1 LVFIDINNSTGL
13 AERLGALK
21 SLVGKFL
28 FDISKPITDY
38 GGEIYLYKGDG
49 LIAIWDWQEAV
60 RNDRI
65 LQVIDAVFAAGRKR
79 QRNTDWRTAMSAQ
92 LPEVGA
98 VFLDHVAHFVPDM
111 DPAAAALDRC
121 GFRLTP
127 FTPQTNRVDGRPV
140 EAGTGNRCAM
150 FRRGYVEI
158 LAAVANTPL
167 AGQLNERLARHVGL
181 HLAAFSSA
189 DATGEHHRLAAA
201 GFPVLPLVDMRRPV
215 ATDNGEEEARFT
227 IARIAP
233 GSMPEG
239 RMQFLTHYT
248 EHLVWREPYLDHP
261 NGAQALAAVW
271 IAAAD
276 PVEPAERFARF
287 TGCPAHREGAVTT
300 IALERGALRVA
311 TPEFLAREFGIA
323 PGPPLPYLAA
333 SEIEVAS
340 LDRLRRRL
348 DSTGL
353 AHQAIADG
361 IAVPLPPSVG
371 GTILFRAGVS

>member
-1 LVFIDINNSTGL
+1 
-13 AERLGALK
+13 
-21 SLVGKFL
+21 
-28 FDISKPITDY
+28 
-38 GGEIYLYKGDG
+38 
-49 LIAIWDWQEAV
+49 
-60 RNDRI
+60 
-65 LQVIDAVFAAGRKR
+65 
-79 QRNTDWRTAMSAQ
+79 MSAQ
-92 LPEVGA
+92 LPEAGA

-111 DPAAAALDRC
+111 DPAAAALERC

-127 FTPQTNRVDGRPV
+127 FTPQTNRVDGKPV
-140 EAGTGNRCAM
+140 AAGTGNRCAM

-158 LAAVANTPL
+158 LAAVADTPL
-167 AGQLNERLARHVGL
+167 ARQLNERLARHVGL

-189 DATGEHHRLAAA
+189 DAAAEHHRLAAA

-215 ATDNGEEEARFT
+215 ATDSGEEEARFT

-239 RMQFLTHYT
+239 RIQFLTHYT
-248 EHLVWREPYLDHP
+248 EHLVWPERYLDHP

-276 PVEPAERFARF
+276 PAEPAERFARF
-287 TGCPAHREGAVTT
+287 TGRPARRDGAIMT
-300 IALERGALRVA
+300 IALERGALRFA

-340 LDRLRRRL
+340 LDRLHRHL
-348 DSTGL
+348 DDTGL

-361 IAVPLPPSVG
+361 TAVPLPPSVG

>member
-1 LVFIDINNSTGL
+1 MPAL
-13 AERLGALK
+13 AR
-21 SLVGKFL
+21 
-28 FDISKPITDY
+28 P
-38 GGEIYLYKGDG
+38 
-49 LIAIWDWQEAV
+49 
-60 RNDRI
+60 
-65 LQVIDAVFAAGRKR
+65 
-79 QRNTDWRTAMSAQ
+79 DWRTAMSAQ
-92 LPEVGA
+92 LPEAGT

-111 DPAAAALDRC
+111 DPAAAAMERC

-127 FTPQTNRVDGRPV
+127 FTPQTNRVDGKPV
-140 EAGTGNRCAM
+140 AAGTGNRCAM

-158 LAAVANTPL
+158 LAAVADTPL
-167 AGQLNERLARHVGL
+167 ARQLNERLARHVGL

-189 DATGEHHRLAAA
+189 DAAAEHHRLATA

-215 ATDNGEEEARFT
+215 ATDNGEEEARFA

-239 RMQFLTHYT
+239 RIQFLTHYT
-248 EHLVWREPYLDHP
+248 EHLVWPERYLDHP

-276 PVEPAERFARF
+276 PAEPVERFARF
-287 TGCPAHREGAVTT
+287 TGHPARRDGAIMT
-300 IALERGALRVA
+300 IALDRGALRVA
-311 TPEFLAREFGIA
+311 TREFLAREFGIA

-333 SEIEVAS
+333 CEIEVAS

-361 IAVPLPPSVG
+361 TAVPLPPSVG
-371 GTILFRAGVS
+371 GTILFRAGAS